1 MCSLSACRRARQRA
15 EGRLL
20 LVAKSCAMYTSVSWA
35 TAPFAG
41 IYFSTGLYRS
51 KERFRRDRWRD
62 VREHH
67 QHTTRFSFSRKRRLR
82 RSDGYL

>member
-41 IYFSTGLYRS
+41 IYLLLYWPLPEQREVQKRQMERRTGAS
-51 KERFRRDRWRD
+51 PA
-62 VREHH
+62 HH
-67 QHTTRFSFSRKRRLR
+67 TFFFQP
-82 RSDGYL
+82 